1 MMHRRRVRCG
11 SYFYEV
17 RISSC
22 SRYGF
27 CESIALSPSAVAQVS
42 FLVQYFT
49 RSRTFQYLRKI
60 KLACVFARVSRQ
72 GLVRLFDAGFSHS
85 HFTTPQIDTFRKTFW
100 FRREDTHIQPTC
112 HAIYRGSL
120 VALLLVCR
128 QVHAKAALLPFHK
141 FEFSLSYN
149 CDNTF
154 NLLMA
159 TFTKEATRDNTP
171 HGAHQRYTL

>member
-1 MMHRRRVRCG
+1 MRLG
-11 SYFYEV
+11 
-17 RISSC
+17 
-22 SRYGF
+22 
-27 CESIALSPSAVAQVS
+27 
-42 FLVQYFT
+42 
-49 RSRTFQYLRKI
+49 YLRARDTVSVSPLLFPHLLWPRSLFSFNTLRGREPSSI
-60 KLACVFARVSRQ
+60 FGRLSLLVCLRVCQGRVSCVCSTQ
-72 GLVRLFDAGFSHS
+72 AFPNS

-100 FRREDTHIQPTC
+100 FRRENTHIQPTC